1 MESEN
6 KKAKFI
12 NVRRYGE
19 SEIFIS
25 SEGSWTPGKSSR
37 DVKKGLSKNYD
48 DPVAISHHQEATA
61 LFNEIERK

>member
-12 NVRRYGE
+12 NGRRYGE

-25 SEGSWTPGKSSR
+25 SEGSWTPGKASGK
-37 DVKKGLSKNYD
+37 VKKGLLKDCN
-48 DPVAISHHQEATA
+48 DPAAIAHHQKSMA